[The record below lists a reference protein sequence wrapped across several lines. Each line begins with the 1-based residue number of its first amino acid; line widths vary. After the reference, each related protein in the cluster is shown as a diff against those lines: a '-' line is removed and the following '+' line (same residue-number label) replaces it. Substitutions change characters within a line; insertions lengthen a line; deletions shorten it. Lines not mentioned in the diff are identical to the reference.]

1 MTAAASC
8 GSVSAPALGLPDAC
22 AIPEAKGTLP
32 KGMFAGKGPISNTLR
47 QHFVRDV
54 ASIHFLALLRPA
66 NTGLA
71 DGARIHEI
79 MMLGLRMNGADAAV
93 PTDVIEHIAAQRPNS
108 GVLFV
113 VVREGHTGESAADG
127 GETLGKVSEQCALA
141 VRRRVPGR
149 AGHVAQFAVHASE
162 WQDPRDILL
171 EIEGMSLDEAWE
183 SLCSQAILGETNPAD
198 LDARLLRR
206 DRIKALKAEEA
217 KLARDHGR
225 AKNPTQRNEIFAKL
239 HKVRKELETLGQ

>member
-54 ASIHFLALLRPA
+54 ASIHLLALLRPA

-79 MMLGLRMNGADAAV
+79 MVLGLRMSGVDATV
-93 PTDVIEHIAAQRPNS
+93 PADVIEHIAAQRPNS

-113 VVREGHTGESAADG
+113 AVRD
-127 GETLGKVSEQCALA
+127 GETNSGTNEPGKASEQCALA

-171 EIEGMSLDEAWE
+171 EIEGASLDEAWE
-183 SLCSQAILGETNPAD
+183 SLCSQAILGETDPAD

-206 DRIKALKAEEA
+206 DRVKALKAEEA

-225 AKNPTQRNEIFAKL
+225 AKNPAQRNEIFTKL
-239 HKVRKELETLGQ
+239 HKVRKELEALAQ